1 MALLSTPAFTERNFL
16 CHSGSHKHLIMKA
29 LIRSK
34 LFFYLG
40 RNTLFW
46 SLAVFL
52 SGQEYT
58 QPAQQQQQKK
68 NEQKKPVLK
77 SLYEYNIKNKHVLTK
92 CRVTV
97 PMATIS
103 LTAHVSK

>member
-29 LIRSK
+29 LICSK
-34 LFFYLG
+34 LF
-40 RNTLFW
+40 
-46 SLAVFL
+46 FL

-77 SLYEYNIKNKHVLTK
+77 SLYEYNINNKHVLTK

>member
-1 MALLSTPAFTERNFL
+1 
-16 CHSGSHKHLIMKA
+16 MKA

-40 RNTLFW
+40 RNTHN
-46 SLAVFL
+46 
-52 SGQEYT
+52 
-58 QPAQQQQQKK
+58 QPNNNNNNKK

-77 SLYEYNIKNKHVLTK
+77 SLYEYNINNKHVLTK

-103 LTAHVSK
+103 LAAHVSK